1 MTYTLRDRFNTHE
14 IHNVRE
20 VFKNVSSAIPE
31 LGLKMCV
38 DGTPFFRFAT
48 DRYSITLSP
57 MWVRHRKNEP
67 ACNVVITSY
76 SLKVDVL
83 DLCIATRVRPLPQI
97 LALALTIVQDM
108 EQLADNQAES

>member
-14 IHNVRE
+14 IHKVRE

-57 MWVRHRKNEP
+57 MWARHRKNEP

-76 SLKVDVL
+76 SLKANAL
-83 DLCIATRVRPLPQI
+83 DLNIATKAKPLHQI
-97 LALALTIVQDM
+97 FAKALAIVQDM
-108 EQLADNQAES
+108 EQLADNAES